1 MTQADI
7 LNGLAQ
13 IVNEIAGVPVG
24 DVQPAKSFI
33 DDLDVD
39 SLAMVEIATAAED
52 TFGIRIPDDD
62 LKDLRTV
69 GDAVNYIEKAGVTV

>member
-1 MTQADI
+1 MTQEDI
-7 LNGLAQ
+7 LNGLAT
-13 IVNEIAGVPVG
+13 IVNEIAGVPIG
-24 DVQPAKSFI
+24 DVTPNKGFI

-52 TFGIRIPDDD
+52 HFGVRIPDDD

-69 GDAVNYIEKAGVTV
+69 GDAVAYIEKAGVAV

>member
-1 MTQADI
+1 MTQQEI
-7 LNGLAQ
+7 LTGLAK

-24 DVQPAKSFI
+24 DVQPSKSFI

-52 TFGIRIPDDD
+52 TFGIRIPDED

-69 GDAVNYIEKAGVTV
+69 SDAVAYIEKAGVTV

>member
-1 MTQADI
+1 VSQQEI
-7 LNGLAQ
+7 LTGLAQ

-24 DVQPAKSFI
+24 DITLGKSFV

-39 SLAMVEIATAAED
+39 SLSMVEIATAAED
-52 TFGIRIPDDD
+52 HFGVRIPDDD

-69 GDAVNYIEKAGVTV
+69 GDAVNYIEKAGVAV